1 MDYLNN
7 CVFVN
12 ESGFDI
18 NMLRNQGWSPCGSQA
33 TTTTS
38 STKATSH
45 SVLGAISAAGVD
57 NVKLRESGNI
67 KKRKVVGATKRK
79 APEDQLSVPKGTTG
93 EHYLQ
98 FINDTMDIM
107 DEFPEMKGYFII
119 MDNAP
124 IHVPEMIDPIIM
136 KRGYTPVYLPPYS
149 PELNPIEQFWAVIKA
164 KVKRGKLSD
173 VETLTT
179 RIIEASEAVPI
190 VHLQNIIQ
198 HSVNQFEKC
207 RNKIPI

>member
-18 NMLRNQGWSPCGSQA
+18 NMLRSQGC
-33 TTTTS
+33 
-38 STKATSH
+38 
-45 SVLGAISAAGVD
+45 VLGAISAAGVD

-124 IHVPEMIDPIIM
+124 IHVPEMIGPIIM
-136 KRGYTPVYLPPYS
+136 KQGYTPVYLPPYS
-149 PELNPIEQFWAVIKA
+149 PELNPIEQFWAVVKA

-179 RIIEASEAVPI
+179 RIIEANEAVPI